1 MKKKKKRGSL
11 HFHQNVSLI
20 ECKPGTARGQHMA
33 RENVKKSELRGG
45 GQILNIVSWTLGI
58 SVKWAE
64 RKSFSD

>member
-1 MKKKKKRGSL
+1 
-11 HFHQNVSLI
+11 
-20 ECKPGTARGQHMA
+20 MA
-33 RENVKKSELRGG
+33 RENVKKSELTGE